1 MTAILLAALA
11 AVGLF
16 TLLWLGLG
24 RLLIPTHS
32 VHLLLPVKGDGGDL
46 EHNLKGLHWL
56 HTAGLLDAQIDL
68 LDAGLS
74 DAGRE
79 RVACT
84 CMSTGNEIPCGET
97 VVLPQGFFYLLCLSV
112 VL

>member
-32 VHLLLPVKGDGGDL
+32 VHLLLPVKGDGG
-46 EHNLKGLHWL
+46 
-56 HTAGLLDAQIDL
+56 T
-68 LDAGLS
+68 
-74 DAGRE
+74 
-79 RVACT
+79 
-84 CMSTGNEIPCGET
+84 
-97 VVLPQGFFYLLCLSV
+97 
-112 VL
+112 

>member
-24 RLLIPTHS
+24 RLLIPSPS
-32 VHLLLPVKGDGGDL
+32 VHLLLPVKGAGGDL
-46 EHNLKGLHWL
+46 EHILKGQDWL
-56 HTAGLLDAQIDL
+56 HTAGLLDALIHL
-68 LDAGLS
+68 LDAGLA

-79 RVACT
+79 RV
-84 CMSTGNEIPCGET
+84 ER
-97 VVLPQGFFYLLCLSV
+97 LLRSESSLH
-112 VL
+112 LYEHRQ

>member
-1 MTAILLAALA
+1 MSWSCVSWDEVKDMTAILLAALA

-46 EHNLKGLHWL
+46 EHNLKGQLVCWML
-56 HTAGLLDAQIDL
+56 R
-68 LDAGLS
+68 S
-74 DAGRE
+74 
-79 RVACT
+79 T
-84 CMSTGNEIPCGET
+84 CWMQVCPMPDGSE
-97 VVLPQGFFYLLCLSV
+97 
-112 VL
+112 

>member
-56 HTAGLLDAQIDL
+56 HTAGLLDA
-68 LDAGLS
+68 GLS

-79 RVACT
+79 RV
-84 CMSTGNEIPCGET
+84 ER
-97 VVLPQGFFYLLCLSV
+97 LLRSESSLH
-112 VL
+112 LYEHRQ

>member
-1 MTAILLAALA
+1 MSWSCVSWDEVKDMTAILLAALA

-46 EHNLKGLHWL
+46 EHNLKGLHWRVERLLRSESSL
-56 HTAGLLDAQIDL
+56 HLYEHRQ
-68 LDAGLS
+68 
-74 DAGRE
+74 
-79 RVACT
+79 
-84 CMSTGNEIPCGET
+84 
-97 VVLPQGFFYLLCLSV
+97 
-112 VL
+112 

>member
-79 RVACT
+79 RV
-84 CMSTGNEIPCGET
+84 ER
-97 VVLPQGFFYLLCLSV
+97 LLRRESSLH
-112 VL
+112 LYEHRQ